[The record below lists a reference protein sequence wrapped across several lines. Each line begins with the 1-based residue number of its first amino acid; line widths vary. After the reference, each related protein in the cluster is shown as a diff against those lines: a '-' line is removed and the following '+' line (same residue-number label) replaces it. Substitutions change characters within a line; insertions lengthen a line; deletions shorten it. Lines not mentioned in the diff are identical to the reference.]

1 MTYRFILLL
10 LFAYLPWY
18 GSSLAAPLTLAQLS
32 SSPQKNFS
40 QEDLP
45 AAGAITNSCLADCE
59 GVYRLCKKICHEAK
73 ARDQESYGDDPTIPV
88 DPCLADCEKD
98 YKICEK
104 SC

>member
-1 MTYRFILLL
+1 MIYRFILVSFLVC
-10 LFAYLPWY
+10 LPWY

-32 SSPQKNFS
+32 SSQEGLP

-59 GVYRLCKKICHEAK
+59 DVYRLCKKICHEAK
-73 ARDQESYGDDPTIPV
+73 ARNQESYGDDPNIPT

-98 YKICEK
+98 YKICDG